1 MGSQTSLETALTLTS
16 ILGAFLKENEMRKE
30 PDFYFN
36 PADLRK
42 MAEKHSLTAITAAAL
57 EAAGMFGYTITGSEL
72 EKWSEIKW
80 KAIRKNILVEQ
91 ETEKLLQYMEDHEI
105 WNLPLK
111 GHIISKLYPEVWMRE
126 MSDRDILIDPMYRAH
141 MKKHML
147 EQGYT
152 VEKYRMYVDD
162 VYLKKPVYN
171 FELHWG
177 LFDQGVFR
185 VHYETIYER
194 LIPEQG
200 YRFRMCFT
208 DEDAY
213 VYIMAHAYKHYS
225 KGGIGIRSL
234 LDIYVWNQ
242 KKPDMDAV
250 YVADELKALGI
261 FGFTVQ
267 MEKLANKLF
276 SGKVITE
283 KDLDQGEARLL
294 SYIVGSGTY
303 GTLPNMFSRMIQ
315 QANDESRPAMYRKSK
330 YLLSR
335 LFPERELLYP
345 YFRYAEEHGWAL
357 PVAWFKR
364 LFIYLTEKRGRFK
377 TEWRILKTFR
387 MEKGI
392 KDDKH

>member
-1 MGSQTSLETALTLTS
+1 
-16 ILGAFLKENEMRKE
+16 
-30 PDFYFN
+30 
-36 PADLRK
+36 
-42 MAEKHSLTAITAAAL
+42 
-57 EAAGMFGYTITGSEL
+57 
-72 EKWSEIKW
+72 
-80 KAIRKNILVEQ
+80 
-91 ETEKLLQYMEDHEI
+91 
-105 WNLPLK
+105 
-111 GHIISKLYPEVWMRE
+111 
-126 MSDRDILIDPMYRAH
+126 
-141 MKKHML
+141 
-147 EQGYT
+147 
-152 VEKYRMYVDD
+152 
-162 VYLKKPVYN
+162 
-171 FELHWG
+171 
-177 LFDQGVFR
+177 
-185 VHYETIYER
+185 
-194 LIPEQG
+194 
-200 YRFRMCFT
+200 MCIT

-283 KDLDQGEARLL
+283 KDLDQGEARQL
-294 SYIVGSGTY
+294 SNIDGSGTY

-377 TEWRILKTFR
+377 IEWRILKTFR